1 MRATEYVRC
10 DRTNDLIGPRQ
21 FGWSANFENSM
32 KARARCSPAM
42 KLSIPG
48 ETYFTYCRT
57 VSNRVSMNLSLFYR
71 PRTRPHVLNCPR
83 NELSDPTRCSFH
95 RWHRQCPTS
104 RHSTHS
110 SRVTSIAFSQLS
122 VTAKISLARLSDLST
137 IYRLLFIVGAWKS
150 KHFLL
155 LFPFFLFILFV
166 FLFHFGKFER
176 FWIYSHKDVRAKSY
190 SFQTE

>member
-1 MRATEYVRC
+1 MHATEYVRC

-71 PRTRPHVLNCPR
+71 PQTRPHVLNCPR

-95 RWHRQCPTS
+95 RWCRQCPTNFKTLDPLFPCHVDCLFSAVGYCRIS
-104 RHSTHS
+104 R
-110 SRVTSIAFSQLS
+110 TSLRFID
-122 VTAKISLARLSDLST
+122 DLSCPF
-137 IYRLLFIVGAWKS
+137 YRGSMEIETFS
-150 KHFLL
+150 
-155 LFPFFLFILFV
+155 
-166 FLFHFGKFER
+166 LFHFFFFSFPFWQIGER
-176 FWIYSHKDVRAKSY
+176 FWIYPHKDVRAKSY
-190 SFQTE
+190 FFQEE